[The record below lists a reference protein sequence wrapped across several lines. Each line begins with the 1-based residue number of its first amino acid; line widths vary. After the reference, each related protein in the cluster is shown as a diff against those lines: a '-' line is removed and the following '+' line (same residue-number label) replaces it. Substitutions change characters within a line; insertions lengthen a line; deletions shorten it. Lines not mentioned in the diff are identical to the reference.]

1 MSNPEQNLS
10 TTEKNLST
18 QYLERSNISQDIDQS
33 LGRSFQDAGNE
44 RNSTLASYQIRKLEQ
59 PNFSVQ
65 DIEYKDRFVSL
76 SRDRERNRLRLG
88 GEKREGDRLDVP
100 ITPRARRGIRSVGES
115 TPMINK
121 LVCFKKID
129 KLYKL

>member
-10 TTEKNLST
+10 TTEQNLST
-18 QYLERSNISQDIDQS
+18 RYLERSNISQDIDQS

-44 RNSTLASYQIRKLEQ
+44 RKSTLASYQIRKLEQ